1 MILFY
6 LTEYVTPYRPPADEQ
21 ILRFQ
26 RIRHLGEEH
35 PLDAKAVMT
44 VKLDALCRVAQLDE
58 KQRHK
63 FILLCASHY
72 NQATGEL
79 RFSCERF
86 PTYNQNKRYLSDILD
101 RVLDEVKVSM
111 EMSNILYL
119 PN

>member
-44 VKLDALCRVAQLDE
+44 VKLDE